1 MVIKKIFFIIFVIIS
16 LFSYNLNA
24 SRILDFETES
34 FIKLLIEEIKKINNL
49 DKEIKFKIISNK
61 NINAFVDQNKIIYI
75 NSGLIENCNDYVAL
89 LSVIA
94 HEIGHINKNHI
105 TQRKLKYN
113 KLEQINKLSSLSIIA
128 GSMISSN
135 PEILQGL
142 MLSSAGI
149 SDSHINF
156 SKNQEREADYFSLTT
171 LKKLNVY
178 SKSIIE
184 LLKTIEEEYKMK
196 GITKERMKRSTHPY
210 FEERVDIIN
219 YLKNKEASF
228 DENLNLNFK
237 YIQAKFL
244 GYSGNLKIIN
254 KLEDKYKKYALAI
267 LNAKNGNLK
276 KSLKELNNLILL
288 EENNYF
294 LLETKADILYS
305 YAYIN
310 ESIKFYNKVINK
322 YPDNYYA
329 KIRVFENTPIDS
341 LTNERILRLFFENL
355 NLLKIFY
362 NNKNILLMY
371 LKISKKIEKND
382 WIEFLNYW
390 INKKTNKEM
399 VVERL
404 KVFKKTDDKD
414 LLNLLEVIYNDIS

>member
-105 TQRKLKYN
+105 AQRKLKYN

-128 GSMISSN
+128 GSMISNN

-196 GITKERMKRSTHPY
+196 GITKERMKKSTHPY

-371 LKISKKIEKND
+371 LKISKKVEKND

-399 VVERL
+399 VVEKL

>member
-49 DKEIKFKIISNK
+49 DKEINFKIISNK